1 MSLYPFNFLF
11 FSYTKSIENSNYH
24 IQNSRI
30 GRKVE
35 ILPRFRVLY
44 NRESRT
50 PIRENPKRGKIST
63 FLPLLL
69 TCIRENTQVN
79 NTNNL

>member
-11 FSYTKSIENSNYH
+11 FSYTKSIENRNYH
-24 IQNSRI
+24 IQNVRT

-44 NRESRT
+44 NRENRT
-50 PIRENPKRGKIST
+50 LIRENPKWGKIST